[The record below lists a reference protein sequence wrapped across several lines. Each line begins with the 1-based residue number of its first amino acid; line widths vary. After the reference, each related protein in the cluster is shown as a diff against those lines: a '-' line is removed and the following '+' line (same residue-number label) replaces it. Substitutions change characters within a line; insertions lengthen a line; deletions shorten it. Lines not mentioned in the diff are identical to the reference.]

1 MEIILSAGGDDTT
14 AIESIVNDI
23 DEEFGEASIETEV
36 PESEERL
43 FPGLEDPIVQ
53 KIIVVA
59 SFEVTKRAYTELK
72 SRIEGL
78 DAQIHL
84 SAADIEQLKWDLIE
98 AETGLTDDELEVT
111 ESHTPEETGGL
122 WIYEFIDQ
130 KGNHHQVKIQT
141 DNLDFEYREV
151 K

>member
-1 MEIILSAGGDDTT
+1 MQIILSGGEDDTT
-14 AIESIVNDI
+14 AIESIVSDI
-23 DEEFGEASIETEV
+23 DEEFSEASIETEV

-43 FPGLEDPIVQ
+43 FPGLEDPVVQ

-72 SRIEGL
+72 SRIEAL

-84 SAADIEQLKWDLIE
+84 SAADIEQLKWELIE

-111 ESHTPEETGGL
+111 GSHTPEETGEL

-130 KGNHHQVKIQT
+130 DGKQHQLKIQA
-141 DNLDFEYREV
+141 DNLDFEYKEV